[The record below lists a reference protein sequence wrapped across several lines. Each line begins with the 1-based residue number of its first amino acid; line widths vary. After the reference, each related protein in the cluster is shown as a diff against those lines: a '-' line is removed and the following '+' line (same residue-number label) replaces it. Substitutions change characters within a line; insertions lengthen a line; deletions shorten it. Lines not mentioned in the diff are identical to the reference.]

1 MPLRTSALRGLGAH
15 MNVFSIESFMDELA
29 MTAHVDPV
37 EFRLTHL
44 DDPRAIDVIKLA
56 AKEFGWP
63 RPPRQPHGGVGFAFA
78 KYKNLMAYVAIA
90 VEISVEPETGTVRL
104 EKAVA
109 AVDTGQIVNPDG
121 VRNQIEGGILQSTSW
136 TLYEELR
143 FDTQRI
149 RSFDWSTYPIMRFS
163 LVPEKVAVHLIDR
176 PGTPFLGAA
185 EAAMGPTA
193 GALANALFNAT
204 GKRQRALPIA
214 GDRLRA
220 QINL

>member
-1 MPLRTSALRGLGAH
+1 
-15 MNVFSIESFMDELA
+15 MDKLA

-37 EFRLTHL
+37 QFRRNHL

-56 AKEFGWP
+56 AKEFGRP
-63 RPPRQPHGGVGFAFA
+63 RGPRKPQGGVGFAFA

-90 VEISVEPETGTVRL
+90 VEITVEPETGTGTVYL
-104 EKAVA
+104 EEAVA

-136 TLYEELR
+136 PLYEELR

-163 LVPEKVAVHLIDR
+163 LIPKNVAVHLIDR

-185 EAAMGPTA
+185 VAAMGPTA

-204 GKRQRALPIA
+204 GKRQRALPTG